1 MATIKKFE
9 DLISWRK
16 ARELTRYIYH
26 LTRKEKFSKDY
37 GLKDQI
43 QRSAVSTM
51 ANQAEGF
58 CRGTKIELINYFF
71 IAKGSAGEVQSHLY
85 VALDQGYITKG
96 EFQKGYKLADEVQR
110 LIQNFVDKVKA
121 GAYKGLQYKAS
132 KYRKSMIE
140 EMKEE
145 LERKGM
151 VFTEEGVMKE
161 EEAERRG
168 LKPIM

>member
-16 ARELTRYIYH
+16 ARELTRYIYY
-26 LTRKEKFSKDY
+26 LTKKEKFSKDY

-58 CRGTKIELINYFF
+58 CRGTKIELINYFY
-71 IAKGSAGEVQSHLY
+71 ITKGSAGEVQSHLY

-96 EFQKGYKLADEVQR
+96 EFQKGYRVADEVQR
-110 LIQNFVDKVKA
+110 LIQNFVDKVK
-121 GAYKGLQYKAS
+121 KNSLTGLQYRQPKMPTQTE
-132 KYRKSMIE
+132 KVKR
-140 EMKEE
+140 E
-145 LERKGM
+145 LEKEDK
-151 VFTEEGVMKE
+151 VLTERGIMYKK
-161 EEAERRG
+161 EAEKLG
-168 LKPIM
+168 LKSII